1 MITLPIFSNYENVNL
16 DMKSKEK
23 LTPGF
28 SNDFSYM
35 GLSKQTID
43 EFNKIFMDYIAY
55 FRFLNNYRMEFDVLL
70 NGLLLGADISKYF
83 KEYME
88 KFKNFIDI
96 KKQMELIYN
105 ARLNNNYHI
114 ELLTPKGL
122 LFLQMKGYAQIFQQD
137 INSFSDINNINGFKA
152 FDNMTH
158 KVYEH
163 YTKYHT
169 GNGVDQWKLFSLN
182 TKYIEEHFETLFN
195 SLYQDISAFQDPR
208 DARKITNQQTK
219 HIWREVLPPCDE
231 DDDKDGIKILKKTFG
246 FKSNVYYRDITTIFL
261 KIMPYIFNY
270 LNDIRPLIIP
280 FPQLGNYYGPQIKE
294 FEEFITNHTRYM
306 MEMIHKMFPFYI
318 TKSDSDSVYNNLLK
332 TKNLPQSYL
341 GYFKKFKKWFED
353 VGDTVEEK
361 IKIIENNKK
370 NAKLMEE
377 FNKIIKKRDK
387 MLKNMETYQK
397 KNEFDNYK
405 NERKK
410 LKDIIKDL
418 EKLNINESIN
428 AINDI
433 KTTLSNTKQI
443 KKELKMKKF
452 ILDIREYYSIKE
464 NIRYLNIAFDE
475 NNYFSIKAYK
485 DNIKRDLEVFE
496 ENINNFEGDIEELKK
511 LDLYKETIEKAN
523 EAIKKEL
530 PGGKSL
536 EAMQI
541 EQTKIPVIQAYLSS
555 IDIYANIAPNP
566 MMIPAAMMLKTN
578 LVIEINKIRAYIN
591 ESEEIKKHVES
602 ADNKLKILDEFV
614 AKCSA
619 PPK

>member
-1 MITLPIFSNYENVNL
+1 
-16 DMKSKEK
+16 
-23 LTPGF
+23 
-28 SNDFSYM
+28 
-35 GLSKQTID
+35 
-43 EFNKIFMDYIAY
+43 
-55 FRFLNNYRMEFDVLL
+55 
-70 NGLLLGADISKYF
+70 
-83 KEYME
+83 
-88 KFKNFIDI
+88 
-96 KKQMELIYN
+96 
-105 ARLNNNYHI
+105 
-114 ELLTPKGL
+114 
-122 LFLQMKGYAQIFQQD
+122 
-137 INSFSDINNINGFKA
+137 
-152 FDNMTH
+152 
-158 KVYEH
+158 
-163 YTKYHT
+163 
-169 GNGVDQWKLFSLN
+169 
-182 TKYIEEHFETLFN
+182 
-195 SLYQDISAFQDPR
+195 
-208 DARKITNQQTK
+208 
-219 HIWREVLPPCDE
+219 
-231 DDDKDGIKILKKTFG
+231 
-246 FKSNVYYRDITTIFL
+246 
-261 KIMPYIFNY
+261 
-270 LNDIRPLIIP
+270 
-280 FPQLGNYYGPQIKE
+280 
-294 FEEFITNHTRYM
+294 
-306 MEMIHKMFPFYI
+306 
-318 TKSDSDSVYNNLLK
+318 
-332 TKNLPQSYL
+332 
-341 GYFKKFKKWFED
+341 
-353 VGDTVEEK
+353 
-361 IKIIENNKK
+361 
-370 NAKLMEE
+370 
-377 FNKIIKKRDK
+377 
-387 MLKNMETYQK
+387 MLKNKETYQK

-452 ILDIREYYSIKE
+452 ILNIREYYSIKE

-530 PGGKSL
+530 SGGKSL
-536 EAMQI
+536 EAVQV

-566 MMIPAAMMLKTN
+566 MMIPAAMMLKNN